1 MCDDE
6 HPCDSPTVRQ
16 EIDLDADAADVWR
29 LISDPD
35 ELAAWLGG
43 SVDVVMRPGEVGS
56 IVDDDG
62 TRYDVL
68 VTDVEDGRRVA
79 WHWWAAHGE
88 LSSVEITLE
97 PAGDATRLRVVERL
111 VRPDAAPVASA
122 SCGHRWERA
131 SLRLWQS
138 VAAHACAW

>member
-1 MCDDE
+1 M
-6 HPCDSPTVRQ
+6 RQ

-29 LISDPD
+29 AISDLD

-43 SVDVVMRPGEVGS
+43 SIDVVMRPGEVGS

-97 PAGDATRLRVVERL
+97 PAGRSTRVVERL
-111 VRPDAAPVASA
+111 VVPDDAPVVAA
-122 SCGHRWERA
+122 SCARRWERA
-131 SLRLWQS
+131 SLRLWQR
-138 VAAHACAW
+138 VAVHACAW